1 MKIPIPSY
9 IAVLLLFVYSIMY
22 AQQPDHKP
30 TREKLDEYFSAL
42 TFLNQFNGNIIIA
55 HKGNSIFDKTYNMP
69 AAPEEMKVRKDSR
82 FIIASVSKVFV
93 KYGILKLVEEKKI
106 SMDDKLSKFF
116 PDFPNG
122 DKITINHLFHHQS
135 GLPREV
141 KDYEKHQ
148 KISGKEVIE
157 MAKKEKLLFEPGTK
171 TLYSNIGFLLLHM
184 IIDKVSANGY
194 LNYIQ
199 DQIFTPMKLTHTSEY
214 NDKEKYQ
221 NFAQGFGN
229 DEGKIKKAPSV
240 VLDRFET
247 GNYVSTIQDLYLFAK
262 EGFTGKYL
270 QENLIRDL
278 FDENGVLAQA
288 GGRPGYRAYFYK
300 NTKTYYDF
308 VMVSNYSDIPIQSI
322 LEDVIKILDG
332 RPYEIPKKIE
342 RKAILLSEE
351 YLKKFEGKYVLEA
364 DNQQQYILSL
374 KDKSLILKDKEG
386 EVTELFPDSDTTFF
400 YDPASRDGLE
410 FRINT
415 SSGKYELFIISTG
428 LRLKAKRIE

>member
-1 MKIPIPSY
+1 
-9 IAVLLLFVYSIMY
+9 MY

-214 NDKEKYQ
+214 NDKKKYQ

-229 DEGKIKKAPSV
+229 DEGP
-240 VLDRFET
+240 
-247 GNYVSTIQDLYLFAK
+247 
-262 EGFTGKYL
+262 
-270 QENLIRDL
+270 
-278 FDENGVLAQA
+278 
-288 GGRPGYRAYFYK
+288 RP
-300 NTKTYYDF
+300 
-308 VMVSNYSDIPIQSI
+308 I
-322 LEDVIKILDG
+322 
-332 RPYEIPKKIE
+332 
-342 RKAILLSEE
+342 
-351 YLKKFEGKYVLEA
+351 
-364 DNQQQYILSL
+364 
-374 KDKSLILKDKEG
+374 
-386 EVTELFPDSDTTFF
+386 
-400 YDPASRDGLE
+400 
-410 FRINT
+410 
-415 SSGKYELFIISTG
+415 
-428 LRLKAKRIE
+428 